1 MDFKPLSNSLH
12 TNRINIPIITALWSK
27 MGLGDLT
34 VFGAVSF
41 ILGAMT
47 CIMSKL
53 LTSHAPPRFDTI
65 DESFFDSLVKGT
77 APTSRKEDLAIF
89 GGCLIMNVTIVS
101 GIVDM
106 VKLMKK
112 IATEGGGAATESL
125 TEGGGVAS
133 LFGIAVKVAGLISMM
148 PTDTSVPGH
157 EYRTWAIYMSLLATG
172 ADLLF
177 TYTGIGGAESST
189 KLEAFKL
196 ILQLVNFGLYEAVF
210 VDELNAKEDY
220 AGKDLTLSVLGSVEN
235 IWTTIESCGKTVAFA
250 TAKEEPE
257 IAAIGLGVMMGAGA
271 ALVINKGAT
280 LHRSADLNVTTTRGV
295 VNSP

>member
-1 MDFKPLSNSLH
+1 VDFENFRHSSH
-12 TNRINIPIITALWSK
+12 INRINIPIISALWKK

-53 LTSHAPPRFDTI
+53 ITSHAPPRFDTV
-65 DESFFDSLVKGT
+65 DESFFASLVQGT
-77 APTSRKEDLAIF
+77 APKSSKKDLAIF

-101 GIVDM
+101 GIVDV
-106 VKLMKK
+106 VKLMKQ
-112 IATEGGGAATESL
+112 IATQGGGAATESL
-125 TEGGGVAS
+125 TSGGGVAS

-157 EYRTWAIYMSLLATG
+157 EYRMWAIYMSLLATG

-177 TYTGIGGAESST
+177 TYTGIGGEEST
-189 KLEAFKL
+189 IKLEAFKL

-210 VDELNAKEDY
+210 VDELNAKDDY

-235 IWTTIESCGKTVAFA
+235 VWTTIRSCGKTVAFA
-250 TAKEEPE
+250 TAKKEPE
-257 IAAIGLGVMMGAGA
+257 IAAVGLGVMMGAGT
-271 ALVINKGAT
+271 ALIINKGAT